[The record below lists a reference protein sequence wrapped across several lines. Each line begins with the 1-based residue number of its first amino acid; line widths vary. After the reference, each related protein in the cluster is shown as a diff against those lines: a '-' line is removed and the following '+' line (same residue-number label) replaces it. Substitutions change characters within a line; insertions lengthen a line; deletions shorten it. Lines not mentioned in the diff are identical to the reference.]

1 MAIQNTLVDTLAANV
16 LFFASTGTEQ
26 AITTM
31 IFCNTS
37 NGNDANLDLWVVPF
51 GSIPGTSL
59 NQVLRQVSIPRTE
72 TFVMDTEKLI
82 LSSQDTIYGLVTY
95 SGIPAPVVNACISS
109 VQV

>member
-16 LFFASTGTEQ
+16 LFYANTGTEQ

-31 IFCNTS
+31 IFCNTDA
-37 NGNDANLDLWVVPF
+37 GNDANLDLWVVPF
-51 GSIPGTSL
+51 GSIPGTPL
-59 NQVLRQVSIPRTE
+59 NQVLNRVSIPRTE

-82 LSSQDTIYGLVTY
+82 LSSQDAIYGLVTY
-95 SGIPAPVVNACISS
+95 SGLPPPTVNACISS